1 MRGFRI
7 ESRERAA
14 THAWAFTRIVRLF
27 RMRFDSRARIDPL
40 QTEIET
46 TDGRRVAVRLVVNP
60 RARRV
65 SVRIDPTRREA
76 IATAPTKRHLK
87 HAAQF
92 AAERAGWIAH
102 ELSRLPRGVSLAPG
116 SFISLRGVE
125 HELVLERGRGPAR
138 VEHDLIPRI
147 VVPAVDPALFETRT
161 LRFLK
166 EQARADLVDR
176 VAHHAIT
183 LGVRPARLQVK
194 ELRSR
199 WGSCSADGV
208 LSFSWR
214 VILAPPYVLD
224 YLAAH
229 EVSHLKEMNHS
240 RRFWAHVAR
249 CMPDFERG
257 RAYLHEHG
265 CALHAVGMGR

>member
-1 MRGFRI
+1 MR
-7 ESRERAA
+7 
-14 THAWAFTRIVRLF
+14 L
-27 RMRFDSRARIDPL
+27 DSRARTDSL
-40 QTEIET
+40 HTEIET
-46 TDGRRVAVRLVVNP
+46 IDGRRVPIKLVVNP

-102 ELSRLPRGVSLAPG
+102 ELSRLPKGVSLTPG
-116 SFISLRGVE
+116 SFITLRGVE
-125 HELVLERGRGPAR
+125 HELCMARGRGSPR
-138 VEHDLIPRI
+138 VEPDLIPRI
-147 VVPAVDPALFETRT
+147 IVPVVDPALFEARV

-166 EQARADLVDR
+166 EEARADLVDR
-176 VAHHAIT
+176 VAHHAVT
-183 LGVRPARLQVK
+183 LAVKPARLQVK

-199 WGSCSADGV
+199 WGSCSVDGV

-214 VILAPPYVLD
+214 LILAPPFVLD

-229 EVSHLKEMNHS
+229 EVSHLREMNHS
-240 RRFWAHVAR
+240 RRFWAHVRR
-249 CMPDFERG
+249 CMPEFERG
-257 RAYLHEHG
+257 RDYLHRHG
-265 CALHAVGMGR
+265 CALHAVGAGR

>member
-1 MRGFRI
+1 MQI
-7 ESRERAA
+7 
-14 THAWAFTRIVRLF
+14 LL
-27 RMRFDSRARIDPL
+27 MRFDSRAKAEPT

-46 TDGRRVAVRLVVNP
+46 IDGRRVPVKLIVNP

-76 IATAPTKRHLK
+76 IATAPSKRHLK

-102 ELSRLPRGVSLAPG
+102 ELARLPQGVSLTPGACIPLRGERHLLVYEHGRAAPRIEPG
-116 SFISLRGVE
+116 SPPRLIA
-125 HELVLERGRGPAR
+125 PAP
-138 VEHDLIPRI
+138 D
-147 VVPAVDPALFETRT
+147 AALFQSRL

-166 EQARADLVDR
+166 EEARRDLIDR
-176 VAHHAIT
+176 VAAHAVT
-183 LGVRPARLQVK
+183 LGVTPVRVQVK

-199 WGSCSADGV
+199 WGSCTVDGV

-214 VILAPPYVLD
+214 LILAPAYVLD

-229 EVSHLKEMNHS
+229 EVAHLREMNHS
-240 RRFWAHVAR
+240 RRFWAQVRR
-249 CMPDFERG
+249 CMPEFDLG
-257 RAYLHEHG
+257 RQWLHEHG
-265 CALHAVGMGR
+265 CGLHAVGLAR